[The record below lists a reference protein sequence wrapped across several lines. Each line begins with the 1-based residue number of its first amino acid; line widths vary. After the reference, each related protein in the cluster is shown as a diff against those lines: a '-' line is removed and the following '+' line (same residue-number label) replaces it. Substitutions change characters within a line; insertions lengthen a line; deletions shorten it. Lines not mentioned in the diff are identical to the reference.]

1 MTIEGKL
8 KRLAD
13 LQLAGQLSVGVR
25 GRAAPSRSVV
35 VQPLPDAHLPEAAPN
50 LTDLNVTERSPLDV
64 LRQRMQAILGR
75 EQPAAAPKLGDPEI
89 TLLPFVIEQ
98 TTEGSRCRRNER
110 LPASY
115 HVGRIPVDSA
125 QAASAELLSLLALD
139 PALASADPARAL
151 YFDTETT
158 GLGVGTGTIAF
169 LIGLGFFEPD
179 ARSAGDAACLGS
191 AALLTSAAPFKSAA
205 ALKSAAPFKSAAALK
220 SAAPPASSQPES
232 STLARPER
240 FVLEQLLLRSPA
252 DERAALLLL
261 RERIEAASCLVSF
274 NGKTF
279 DLPLLRDRYIMNRLT
294 PPPERPHLDLLH
306 VGRRLHRARIGAC
319 RLKSL
324 ESEVLGFERDG
335 DIDGADVAP
344 RYAHFL
350 RTGDE
355 EALRA
360 VVDHNLWDVASMAAL
375 VGLYGEPLEVLHP
388 LDLLGVAKTLK
399 RGKQLAHAVSVTQR
413 ALDRGAG
420 PPALELRAQLAKA
433 RGDRAR
439 ALSDFEQ
446 LMREVDDAA
455 TRLELA
461 KLYEHFVGDPGRAL
475 ELVERGTDEDPAP
488 LAKRRARLAKK
499 LEQQAAGPA
508 VKRRRARRASSA
520 D

>member
-1 MTIEGKL
+1 MRGKL
-8 KRLAD
+8 QRLAD
-13 LQLAGQLSVGVR
+13 LQVAGQLSVGAP
-25 GRAAPSRSVV
+25 GRPTPSKKVV
-35 VQPLPDAHLPEAAPN
+35 EQPLKTTGADALDDGLDEQP
-50 LTDLNVTERSPLDV
+50 SPLDA

-75 EQPAAAPKLGDPEI
+75 DLPAAAPKIGAPET

-98 TTEGSRCRRNER
+98 TPEGSRCRRNER

-115 HVGRIPVDSA
+115 HVGRIPVDAA
-125 QAASAELLSLLALD
+125 QAASSELLSLLALD
-139 PALASADPARAL
+139 PALASVAPARAL

-169 LIGLGFFEPD
+169 LIGLGFFEPGCPVPRSVEPDRFGAGGSELD
-179 ARSAGDAACLGS
+179 A
-191 AALLTSAAPFKSAA
+191 TAA
-205 ALKSAAPFKSAAALK
+205 AA
-220 SAAPPASSQPES
+220 
-232 STLARPER
+232 ARPER

-252 DERAALLLL
+252 DERAALILL

-279 DLPLLRDRYIMNRLT
+279 DLPLLRDRYVMNRLT

-388 LDLLGVAKTLK
+388 LDLLGVARTLK
-399 RGKQLAHAVSVTQR
+399 RGKHLDQAVSVTQR

-420 PPALELRAQLAKA
+420 PQALELRAQLAKA

-439 ALSDFEQ
+439 ALSDFEA
-446 LMREVDDAA
+446 LMREVNDAA

-475 ELVERGTDEDPAP
+475 ELVEQGTDEDPIP

-499 LEQQAAGPA
+499 IEKKLERP
-508 VKRRRARRASSA
+508 VKRQRAQRKVSA